1 MATITALVLTVPA
14 SEAELAS
21 DALWALGVAAVEE
34 RTPNDSGTEDHLIE
48 LWTSLGSDAEQ
59 VTRALEGFPAR
70 WRWYLVNVDEAV
82 VHTWRAHARP
92 TWVMEDVVVV
102 PAWFDGELGPRA
114 HTATRLVIDP
124 GEAFGMGDHPTT
136 VASLRALRQ
145 VVFSGATILDVGC
158 GSGILAIAAL
168 RFGAVRA
175 EAIDVADV
183 AVTATMDNAQRNTVA
198 DRLHASTTPLSAL
211 DGTFDVV
218 VANILAPVLRQL
230 APDLIRA
237 LEPDGVLIVSGLLAD
252 RYHDVVEALTPLH
265 LVDIHPCEGWVA
277 LTFRR

>member
-1 MATITALVLTVPA
+1 MATITALVLSIPA

-21 DALWALGVAAVEE
+21 DVLWALGVAAVEE
-34 RTPNDSGTEDHLIE
+34 RTPNDSGTEDHLVE
-48 LWTSLGSDAEQ
+48 LWTSLGNDVEQ
-59 VTRALEGFPAR
+59 VTRALEGLPAR
-70 WRWYLVNVDEAV
+70 WRWHLVDVDESV

-92 TWVMEDVVVV
+92 TWVMDDVVVV
-102 PAWFDGELGPRA
+102 PAWFDGELGPSA
-114 HTATRLVIDP
+114 HHATQLVIDP

-145 VVFSGATILDVGC
+145 VVFPGATVLDVGC

-183 AVTATMDNAQRNTVA
+183 AVTATMDNARRNGVA
-198 DRLHASTTPLSAL
+198 DRLGVSTTPLAEL

-218 VANILAPVLRQL
+218 VANILAPVLRRL
-230 APDLIRA
+230 APDLDRA

-252 RYHDVVEALTPLH
+252 RYQDVVEALAPLH
-265 LVDIHPCEGWVA
+265 LVDVHPCEGWVA